1 MAVCFHEGGLVYLP
15 QVGGRFPQ
23 VMLHHTCTHPMEMML
38 AAVDIIG
45 GGVLARFPELR
56 VGFLEG
62 NCSWVPFLLWRLD
75 EHYEWRREWD
85 APNFTMTPT
94 EYFKRQCFVSVDCD
108 EEPAKYTVD
117 WIGEGNIVF
126 STDYPHAD
134 AKYPEASER
143 FLKLP
148 LSDSAK
154 RKIMWDNCAKLYG
167 IG

>member
-1 MAVCFHEGGLVYLP
+1 
-15 QVGGRFPQ
+15 
-23 VMLHHTCTHPMEMML
+23 MEMMQ

-45 GGVLARFPELR
+45 GGVLARFPALR

-62 NCSWVPFLLWRLD
+62 NCPWVPFLLWRLD

-85 APNFTMTPT
+85 APNFTLTPT

-117 WIGEGNIVF
+117 WLGEANIVF

-143 FLKLP
+143 FLRLP
-148 LSDSAK
+148 LSDAAK
-154 RKIMWDNCAKLYG
+154 RKIMWDNRARLYG
-167 IG
+167 LACGSTVRSPV